1 MAKKKKIQQKK
12 TIDNLNGRL
21 EKVFAQ
27 FDEVQKDWGEER
39 LDTIKFHYSMLFG
52 WWLLDEDGKD
62 DATKINN
69 LCSAEGVDFLDFVSA
84 TRKGLVDIL
93 AGKREFDFD
102 DVSEY
107 VGDKEMRKWYYKVD
121 GIAIQKH
128 NKVLAEYSLDLID
141 YMFASIMEENGV
153 LVGFEKV
160 KQED

>member
-1 MAKKKKIQQKK
+1 MGKKKKIQQNK
-12 TIDNLNGRL
+12 TIENLNGRL

-27 FDEVQKDWGEER
+27 FDEVQKHWGEER
-39 LDTIKFHYSMLFG
+39 LNTIKFHYSLLLG
-52 WWLLDEDGKD
+52 WWLHDDE
-62 DATKINN
+62 ATKINN
-69 LCSAEGVDFLDFVSA
+69 LCSAEEVDFLDFVSA

-102 DVSEY
+102 NVSEY

-153 LVGFEKV
+153 FLGFH
-160 KQED
+160 QLI

>member
-1 MAKKKKIQQKK
+1 MAKKKIQQNK

-21 EKVFAQ
+21 KKVFAQ

-39 LDTIKFHYSMLFG
+39 LEQIKFHYSMLLG
-52 WWLLDEDGKD
+52 WWLLDENDEY

-102 DVSEY
+102 NIKPFKDAP
-107 VGDKEMRKWYYKVD
+107 KWYDLID
-121 GIAIQKH
+121 GVAVQKH
-128 NKVLAEYSLDLID
+128 NKVLREYSLDLID
-141 YMFASIMEENGV
+141 YMYAS
-153 LVGFEKV
+153 FEDCGGGAFTFR
-160 KQED
+160 QLI